1 MGRLSCRRAIALRP
15 IAATRRRISHLAPS
29 AGVGGLARRR
39 QLVVP
44 QRPRGDRLLTSGSTW
59 AVVSFSLTKAGHFS
73 DSLRRVVISLG
84 DSARPAVRSRRSA
97 LISGMP
103 NSAAVAAQLAS

>member
-1 MGRLSCRRAIALRP
+1 VPPTGAHRYHRMPNGQRSMWPLLIAAFGRLVTRSATDIP
-15 IAATRRRISHLAPS
+15 ID
-29 AGVGGLARRR
+29 VGGGLISLA
-39 QLVVP
+39 
-44 QRPRGDRLLTSGSTW
+44 T
-59 AVVSFSLTKAGHFS
+59 AGQFS
-73 DSLRRVVISLG
+73 DNLRRVVISPG